1 VSILRTFKLIAT
13 IAERTQLTVYKYR
26 SVPVRKQM
34 VPRRCINTENSEEE
48 TCQDIVKCESRQHMA
63 VWVRGL

>member
-34 VPRRCINTENSEEE
+34 VPRAGM
-48 TCQDIVKCESRQHMA
+48 H
-63 VWVRGL
+63 